1 MAKRK
6 AFRKARRARVAPR
19 SFRRARR
26 SGSSSGANVMGIAI
40 GGMAYGAGR
49 EYVSQKLAPLTA
61 KIPAGELADEVGM
74 GILSWALA
82 TGKIPVINKYSVTK
96 DIGRAG
102 LAIESARVG
111 SYLGANMLPGMKQ
124 NAGSA
129 SSYVLG

>member
-6 AFRKARRARVAPR
+6 AFRKIRRARAAPR

-26 SGSSSGANVMGIAI
+26 SGSSGANVMGIAI

-61 KIPAGELADEVGM
+61 KIPAGDLADEVGM

-82 TGKIPVINKYSVTK
+82 TGKIPVINKYNVTK

-102 LAIESARVG
+102 LAIEAARVG
-111 SYLGANMLPGMKQ
+111 SYLGANMLPGMQK
-124 NAGSA
+124 SA
-129 SSYVLG
+129 SSSSGYVLG